1 MLTQKLQLHI
11 EGLLHGYSQVFFA
24 RSKWYGA
31 LLLLVSFADWRIG
44 LAGLLAVVFTN
55 LLAEVLS
62 LSSFF
67 IAEGIYGFS
76 AALVGMGIGA
86 TFQLNTFF
94 FLTLALSAFLI
105 LLTTKLFKGLLDKYK
120 LPFLGLPFVTT
131 FWLILLAAK
140 FFTALHYRA
149 IDTYVPLS
157 FIQRFSDY
165 ILQLNL
171 PEVVVTFLRS
181 LGAVFFQPNVA
192 AGLLIA
198 TGLLLYSR
206 ITFTLAALGLGAAY
220 IFYHIAG
227 INTAEL
233 NKVLVGSNY
242 FFAAIAIG
250 GFYLIPNVYSY
261 VLAVCMVPLVAA
273 LHYSLTYIFGMFM
286 LPVYTTG
293 FTLATILLL
302 YLLSWRVNPQHLIQV
317 IYQYCSPEQN
327 LRHYLVTK
335 ENYRYSKFFPVSL
348 PFWGE
353 WMVSQGHEGKIT
365 HLGDWSKA
373 FDFIVL
379 DQEMKSY
386 QNTGT
391 KPEDFY
397 CYDKP
402 VLSPGEGQVVVI
414 EDGIEE
420 NSVADVNLQ
429 KNWGNTVIISH
440 GNGLYSQLSHLK
452 KGSIKVKM
460 GEYVYRGTP
469 LATCG
474 NSGRSPEPHIHFQLQ
489 TIPMIGAKTL
499 DYPLASYVVR
509 NNNNYELK
517 IFEKPAEGEFIRPA
531 EINQVLERAFYLLP
545 GMKMKWVRDGV
556 AENWEVFTDAWN
568 RTYIYSYEYKSTA
581 WFANDGVVFKFLD
594 FEGSNKSFLYH
605 FYLGCYKVFLG
616 YYQDLKLPGTLPV
629 SFLHNSAAE
638 FVTDFIRPFYQPLR
652 TEFKLHYTENKTLN
666 NSGSILLQSVSAAK
680 VGNTNLR
687 QLSFTISVNESGLNS
702 IIVQEGENKWEAVCA
717 KL

>member
-1 MLTQKLQLHI
+1 MLTQKLKLHT

-24 RSKWYGA
+24 RSRWYGV

-44 LAGLLAVVFTN
+44 LAGFLCVVFSN
-55 LLAEVLS
+55 LLADIFS
-62 LSSFF
+62 LNAFF
-67 IAEGIYGFS
+67 IEEGIYGFS
-76 AALVGMGIGA
+76 AALAGMGIGA
-86 TFQLNTFF
+86 TFEINTFF
-94 FLTLALSAFLI
+94 FITLLLAAFLI

-131 FWLILLAAK
+131 FWFILLAAK
-140 FFTALHYRA
+140 FFTALHYRP
-149 IDTYVPLS
+149 IDSFAAFP
-157 FIQRFSDY
+157 FIQSASDH

-171 PEVVVTFLRS
+171 PEVAVTFLRS
-181 LGAVFFQPNVA
+181 LGAVFFQPNVF

-198 TGLLLYSR
+198 IGLLLYSR

-220 IFYHIAG
+220 VFYHIAG
-227 INTAEL
+227 IDTAEL
-233 NKVLVGSNY
+233 NRVLVGSNY

-250 GFYLIPNVYSY
+250 GFYLIPNAYSY
-261 VLAVCMVPLVAA
+261 LLAVCMVPLVAA
-273 LHYSLTYIFGMFM
+273 LHYSLSYIFGMFM

-293 FTLATILLL
+293 FTFASILVL
-302 YLLSWRVNPQHLIQV
+302 YLLSWRVNPQHLVQV

-335 ENYRYSKFFPVSL
+335 ENYRYSKFFPLSL

-379 DQEMKSY
+379 DDEMKSY
-386 QNTGT
+386 QDAGT
-391 KPEDFY
+391 TPEDFY
-397 CYDKP
+397 AYDKP
-402 VLSPGEGQVVVI
+402 VLAPGEGQVVVI

-420 NSVADVNLQ
+420 NSVADMNLA

-440 GNGLYSQLSHLK
+440 GNGLFSQLSHLK

-469 LATCG
+469 LGTCG
-474 NSGRSPEPHIHFQLQ
+474 NSGRSPEPHVHFQLQ
-489 TIPMIGAKTL
+489 NIPMIGAKTL

-517 IFEKPAEGEFIRPA
+517 IFDKPKEGEFIRPA
-531 EINQVLERAFYLLP
+531 EINPLLEHAFYLLP
-545 GMKMKWVRDGV
+545 GMKMRWVRDGV

-594 FEGSNKSFLYH
+594 FEGSKKSFLYY

-616 YYQDLKLPGTLPV
+616 YYQDLKLSGQLPV
-629 SFLHNSAAE
+629 SFLHNRAME
-638 FVTDFIRPFYQPLR
+638 FATDLIRPFVQPLR
-652 TEFKLHYTENKTLN
+652 TDFELHYTNNNTLN
-666 NSGSILLQSVSAAK
+666 NSGSIQLRSSSAGK
-680 VGNTNLR
+680 IGNSTLR
-687 QLSFTISVNESGLNS
+687 QLAFDININETGLNI
-702 IIVQEGENKWEAVCA
+702 IIVQEGDKKWEAVCA
-717 KL
+717 KQ